1 MELKASLLFLHIAGI
16 VVWVGGMFF
25 AYFCL
30 RPVAAEQLQPPQR
43 LPLWAAVFERFFPWV
58 WAAVIVVLV
67 SGLGMILQV
76 GFARAP
82 LFHHL
87 MLGSGSL
94 MMLIFLH
101 VFFAPF
107 KRLKH
112 NVALHHWREAGA
124 ALSRI
129 RKSVGINLVVGL
141 VTIAIAT
148 LGRLLPN

>member
-1 MELKASLLFLHIAGI
+1 MELKTALLFLHIAGI

-25 AYFCL
+25 AYVCL

-43 LPLWAAVFERFFPWV
+43 MPLWAAVFERFFPWV
-58 WAAVIVVLV
+58 WAAVVLV
-67 SGLGMILQV
+67 LASGLGMISQV
-76 GFARAP
+76 GFAHAP

-87 MLGSGSL
+87 MFASGLL
-94 MMLIFLH
+94 MMLIFFH

-112 NVALHHWREAGA
+112 NTALHHWREAGA
-124 ALSRI
+124 ALSQI
-129 RKSVGINLVVGL
+129 RKSVGINLMLGV

-148 LGRLLPN
+148 LGRLIPA